1 MDHRNDDIDA
11 GEGELG
17 DFVDQLVDYYE
28 LTERTY
34 RAAVAAGTVPYGLA
48 SSTNFEPLVA

>member
-1 MDHRNDDIDA
+1 MDNKNDDPGTA
-11 GEGELG
+11 EGELG

-28 LTERTY
+28 MAERTY

-48 SSTNFEPLVA
+48 SSTNFEPSVA